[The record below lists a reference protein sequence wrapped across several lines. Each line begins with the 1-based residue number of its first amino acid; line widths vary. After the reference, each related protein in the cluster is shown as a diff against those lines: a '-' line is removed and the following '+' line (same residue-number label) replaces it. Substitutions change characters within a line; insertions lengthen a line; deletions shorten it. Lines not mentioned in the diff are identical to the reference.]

1 MYVHENDRREYVRA
15 HDDDRVSAHACECVH
30 VCVLRAY
37 VNEHVHDDDARARG
51 GGGGHVRDGDDQ
63 SHMRCH
69 GLFHRV
75 HMHIEVCSPNT
86 AFRDTVYMKM
96 IAVEGNGLK
105 RFFKMLAV
113 GS

>member
-63 SHMRCH
+63 SHQRCH

-75 HMHIEVCSPNT
+75 PYAHRSLFPKYCFS
-86 AFRDTVYMKM
+86 RC
-96 IAVEGNGLK
+96 GLHEDDNRRAK
-105 RFFKMLAV
+105 
-113 GS
+113 SS